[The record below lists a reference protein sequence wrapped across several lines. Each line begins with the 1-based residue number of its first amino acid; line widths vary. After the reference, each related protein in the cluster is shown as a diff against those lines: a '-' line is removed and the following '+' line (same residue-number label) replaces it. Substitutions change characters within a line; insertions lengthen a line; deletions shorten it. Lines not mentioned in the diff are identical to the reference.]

1 MLKVLVVSSI
11 HYKVIYNTLGV
22 MCQSTRLQGEVSWCA
37 EDNIL
42 ATSCTQKC
50 QEIDRAKLDLSV
62 IHNGSGRKVPYLFE

>member
-1 MLKVLVVSSI
+1 
-11 HYKVIYNTLGV
+11 

-42 ATSCTQKC
+42 ATSYTQKC